1 MFKATI
7 SLSLWLS
14 PFGNWSER
22 YIQISVLMLLGKI
35 FNTAYSIVM
44 LKPRPLPSER
54 MLKLV
59 ASPNQKCELG
69 NQTYTK
75 RCSLCS
81 RTQHLSLMRLT

>member
-1 MFKATI
+1 
-7 SLSLWLS
+7 
-14 PFGNWSER
+14 
-22 YIQISVLMLLGKI
+22 MLLGKI

-69 NQTYTK
+69 NQT
-75 RCSLCS
+75 
-81 RTQHLSLMRLT
+81 H